1 MILGLEQ
8 GIYKMSLENLIVTE
22 DNELLNKNK
31 EHNKGMSKDTEGKP
45 TERASNSQ
53 SWNKLSIKIK
63 NKVE

>member
-1 MILGLEQ
+1 
-8 GIYKMSLENLIVTE
+8 MSLENLIVTE

-45 TERASNSQ
+45 TERAPNSQ